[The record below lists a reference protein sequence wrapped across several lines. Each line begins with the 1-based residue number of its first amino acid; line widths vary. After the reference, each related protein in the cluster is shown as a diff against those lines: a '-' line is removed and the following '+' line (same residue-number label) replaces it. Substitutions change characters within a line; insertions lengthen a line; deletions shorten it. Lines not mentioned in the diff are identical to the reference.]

1 MRSEL
6 KTLLEIVSATEA
18 RGAFAIT
25 RPGRGALD
33 LKDCFL
39 ILAIPRSD
47 TMVCM
52 TGIKVDPQHA
62 IDDASFEQN
71 VAALDDPETW
81 LSVGSESPAS
91 SAKKKA

>member
-1 MRSEL
+1 
-6 KTLLEIVSATEA
+6 
-18 RGAFAIT
+18 
-25 RPGRGALD
+25 
-33 LKDCFL
+33 L

-52 TGIKVDPQHA
+52 TGIKGIMVDPQHE

-81 LSVGSESPAS
+81 FSVGSESPAS